1 VLAARLSCGNSVP
14 VTDFLREGIAMKN
27 PQLRILTL
35 LAVLLASTALWAQVR
50 ITVRTDAPAEYTM
63 KGGVGASWH
72 AIQKEGPFPNTEYDF
87 PARLTGARGSALQ
100 GNPPLA
106 NEAAWGQLR
115 TLARWLG
122 LNWIRVEFS
131 QLMYEPRRGVY
142 DWKNDEMQTLYR
154 ILDYCQ
160 QNGVDVFLQ
169 QMWTEV
175 DWNAFPGVH
184 PLISAPR
191 SLEDHANGLASL
203 VAHLVCEKNYSCIK
217 YLCITNEPPGGTWGY
232 WWSSGSYPCVPVAAA
247 FKAVDEA
254 LQHKGLTIPIS
265 GPDWTDLP
273 PFDAAKLDFDPYLGA
288 YDIHSYQGVQAKEQ
302 QVLAE
307 WASWAHAHNKP
318 FFLSEMGNMK
328 LGWQDANPGP
338 RTFAAALSN
347 AETILRGIR
356 AGVDGFNRW
365 SFVNRGDLDGQWQLV
380 RTWDIAKKR
389 YYEKVTP
396 EPVAYYG
403 YGIVT
408 RFLSKY
414 SGRLPDSIV
423 PSAGF
428 ANETV
433 LSVTLKSPGG
443 NLTTYLL
450 NLGEEPAPVSIRYE
464 GLPKPVAMEEYQA
477 LEQAVSAPGY
487 RMDPIKHWKLEPATP
502 VIDETLPPRSV
513 TVVTTFALK
522 HPDKGIILDENR

>member
-1 VLAARLSCGNSVP
+1 MRHHQ
-14 VTDFLREGIAMKN
+14 FL
-27 PQLRILTL
+27 ILTL
-35 LAVLLASTALWAQVR
+35 FIAVLANTALWAQVR
-50 ITVRTDAPAEYTM
+50 IRVQTDAPPVYTM

-72 AIQKEGPFPNTEYDF
+72 AIRNEGSWSNAEYDF
-87 PARLTGARGSALQ
+87 PARLAGARGSALQ
-100 GNPPLA
+100 GNPPLT
-106 NEAAWGQLR
+106 NRAAWEQLR
-115 TLARWLG
+115 THVRWLG
-122 LNWIRVEFS
+122 LNWMRVELS
-131 QLMYEPRRGVY
+131 QLMYEPRRGVF
-142 DWKNDEMQTLYR
+142 DWDNDEMQTLYR

-175 DWNAFPGVH
+175 EWNSFPGVH

-191 SLEDHANGLASL
+191 SLEDHADGLASL
-203 VAHLVCEKNYSCIK
+203 VQHLVRERNYTCIK

-232 WWSSGSYPCVPVAAA
+232 WWSSGSYPCVPLGAA
-247 FKAVDEA
+247 FKAVREA
-254 LQHKGLTIPIS
+254 LQRRNMAVPIS

-288 YDIHSYQGVQAKEQ
+288 YDIHSYQGVGATEQ
-302 QVLAE
+302 QLLAQ
-307 WASWAHAHNKP
+307 WASWAHAHTKP

-347 AETILRGIR
+347 AESIVRGIR

-380 RTWDIAKKR
+380 RTWDIASKR
-389 YYEKVTP
+389 YYDEVTP

-414 SGRLPDSIV
+414 SSRMPDLIAS
-423 PSAGF
+423 PPGSSS
-428 ANETV
+428 ETV
-433 LSVTLKSPGG
+433 LTVTVKSPGG

-450 NLGEEPAPVSIRYE
+450 NLGESPVPVNVRYD
-464 GLPKPVAMEEYQA
+464 GLPKPVGMKGYQA
-477 LEQAVSAPGY
+477 VEQAVSAPGY
-487 RMDPIKHWKLEPATP
+487 RMDPIRHWNINSATP
-502 VIDETLPPRSV
+502 VIEETLPPRSI
-513 TVVTTFALK
+513 TVVTTFNLQNS
-522 HPDKGIILDENR
+522 DNGIIHDAAK

>member
-1 VLAARLSCGNSVP
+1 
-14 VTDFLREGIAMKN
+14 MKN
-27 PQLRILTL
+27 YRLRIMILSAAMLT
-35 LAVLLASTALWAQVR
+35 ATALWAQVR
-50 ITVRTDAPAEYTM
+50 ITVRTDAPPVYTM

-72 AIQKEGPFPNTEYDF
+72 AIQKEGPFSNTEYDF

-106 NEAAWGQLR
+106 NEAAWNQLR
-115 TLARWLG
+115 ALARWLG

-131 QLMYEPRRGVY
+131 QLMYEPRRGVF
-142 DWKNDEMQTLYR
+142 DWDNEEMQTLCR

-160 QNGVDVFLQ
+160 QNDIDVFLQ

-191 SLEDHANGLASL
+191 SLDDHAEGLVSL
-203 VAHLVCEKNYSCIK
+203 VGHLVREKNYSCIK
-217 YLCITNEPPGGTWGY
+217 YVCITNEPPGGTWGY
-232 WWSSGSYPCVPVAAA
+232 WWSSGSYPCVPVAGA
-247 FKAVDEA
+247 FKAVREA
-254 LQHKGLTIPIS
+254 FQRKGLAIPVS

-273 PFDAAKLDFDPYLGA
+273 PFDATKLEFDPYLGA
-288 YDIHSYQGVQAKEQ
+288 YDIHSYQGVEAEEQ
-302 QVLAE
+302 HVLAE
-307 WASWAHAHNKP
+307 WASWAHEHGKP
-318 FFLSEMGNMK
+318 FFLSEMGNMR

-347 AETILRGIR
+347 AETIVRGIR

-365 SFVNRGDLDGQWQLV
+365 SLVNRGDLDGQWQLV

-389 YYEKVTP
+389 YYDEVTP

-414 SGRLPDSIV
+414 SGRLRDSIV
-423 PSAGF
+423 PSAGS
-428 ANETV
+428 ADETL

-450 NLGEEPAPVSIRYE
+450 NLGEKPAPVSVRYE
-464 GLPKPVAMEEYQA
+464 GLSTPAAMDEYQA
-477 LEQAVSAPGY
+477 VEQAVSAQGY
-487 RMDPIKHWKLEPATP
+487 RMDPVRYWKVDPAAP
-502 VIDETLPPRSV
+502 VIDETLPPHSI
-513 TVVTTFALK
+513 TVLTTFALR
-522 HPDKGIILDENR
+522 HSDNGIILDAAR